1 MTNHA
6 HRRTAL
12 ANGLLAV
19 LLVVVLAACSRAAS
33 RSVVDAADTGPPP
46 GGQPMVTIAAA
57 DESVTEGEPVRFTL
71 TATPPPAAP
80 LEVSLRWEQTGS
92 WLDGELP
99 STRTISEA
107 GTAEVEAA
115 TEDDQVDEPNGRV
128 DIAVSSGD
136 GYTVGNPNMA
146 TVAVTDRQ
154 RGGGGGGG
162 LAPRTAPRRLPVV
175 TIAAADESVPEG
187 EPVRFTL
194 TATPPPPAPLEV
206 SLSWEQTGNWLDG
219 TPPATVTIS
228 TDGTAEIETAT
239 NDDYVDE
246 PNGEVNVTV
255 NSDPGYAVGDPN
267 KATVAVTDN
276 DPPVVTIAAIYESVT
291 EGQPVRFTLTA
302 TPPPPAPLEVSLS
315 WDQAGNWL
323 DGTPPATVTI
333 STDGTA
339 EIETAT
345 NDDRDDEPNGEV
357 NVTVNSGRG
366 YRVGDPNKA
375 TVAVTDNETSMR
387 VERITPNPMRNP
399 WPCDCGGSKT
409 VTVRV
414 RFDPPTIEQVNY
426 RLMVTEVIMY
436 SISGRF
442 SEVRHFDRTVA
453 AGTSTDEF
461 PVEYPIRDPRGT
473 AQTGNGVDRRY
484 YFGTENQSGYG
495 NGGEK
500 SVSIRWI
507 IYGPARARRAS
518 AT

>member
-19 LLVVVLAACSRAAS
+19 LLVVVLAACSRAVS

-115 TEDDQVDEPNGRV
+115 TEDDQVDEPNGQV

-146 TVAVTDRQ
+146 TVAVTDNDNG
-154 RGGGGGGG
+154 GGGGGGG

-206 SLSWEQTGNWLDG
+206 SLSWEQT
-219 TPPATVTIS
+219 
-228 TDGTAEIETAT
+228 
-239 NDDYVDE
+239 
-246 PNGEVNVTV
+246 
-255 NSDPGYAVGDPN
+255 
-267 KATVAVTDN
+267 
-276 DPPVVTIAAIYESVT
+276 
-291 EGQPVRFTLTA
+291 
-302 TPPPPAPLEVSLS
+302 
-315 WDQAGNWL
+315 GNWL

-461 PVEYPIRDPRGT
+461 PVGYPIRDPRGT

-500 SVSIRWI
+500 SVSITWI

>member
-1 MTNHA
+1 M
-6 HRRTAL
+6 RL
-12 ANGLLAV
+12 VQFFVLVPWQPVDYSGLSVSSLWLSPQGLIRPSEDVDDEPRAPPYSLGKRAV
-19 LLVVVLAACSRAAS
+19 GGSACRCAGGVLAGGIPECGRRCRYWSATRWATNGDDRGGGRVGDRGSP
-33 RSVVDAADTGPPP
+33 VHADRP
-46 GGQPMVTIAAA
+46 
-57 DESVTEGEPVRFTL
+57 
-71 TATPPPAAP
+71 PPPAAP

-115 TEDDQVDEPNGRV
+115 TEDDQV
-128 DIAVSSGD
+128 
-136 GYTVGNPNMA
+136 
-146 TVAVTDRQ
+146 
-154 RGGGGGGG
+154 
-162 LAPRTAPRRLPVV
+162 
-175 TIAAADESVPEG
+175 
-187 EPVRFTL
+187 
-194 TATPPPPAPLEV
+194 
-206 SLSWEQTGNWLDG
+206 
-219 TPPATVTIS
+219 
-228 TDGTAEIETAT
+228 
-239 NDDYVDE
+239 
-246 PNGEVNVTV
+246 
-255 NSDPGYAVGDPN
+255 
-267 KATVAVTDN
+267 
-276 DPPVVTIAAIYESVT
+276 
-291 EGQPVRFTLTA
+291 
-302 TPPPPAPLEVSLS
+302 
-315 WDQAGNWL
+315 
-323 DGTPPATVTI
+323 
-333 STDGTA
+333 
-339 EIETAT
+339 
-345 NDDRDDEPNGEV
+345 DDEPNGEV

>member
-115 TEDDQVDEPNGRV
+115 TEDDQV
-128 DIAVSSGD
+128 
-136 GYTVGNPNMA
+136 
-146 TVAVTDRQ
+146 
-154 RGGGGGGG
+154 
-162 LAPRTAPRRLPVV
+162 
-175 TIAAADESVPEG
+175 
-187 EPVRFTL
+187 
-194 TATPPPPAPLEV
+194 
-206 SLSWEQTGNWLDG
+206 
-219 TPPATVTIS
+219 
-228 TDGTAEIETAT
+228 
-239 NDDYVDE
+239 
-246 PNGEVNVTV
+246 
-255 NSDPGYAVGDPN
+255 
-267 KATVAVTDN
+267 
-276 DPPVVTIAAIYESVT
+276 
-291 EGQPVRFTLTA
+291 
-302 TPPPPAPLEVSLS
+302 
-315 WDQAGNWL
+315 
-323 DGTPPATVTI
+323 
-333 STDGTA
+333 
-339 EIETAT
+339 
-345 NDDRDDEPNGEV
+345 DDEPNGEV

>member
-19 LLVVVLAACSRAAS
+19 LLVVVLAACSRAVS

-115 TEDDQVDEPNGRV
+115 TEDDQVDEPNGQV

-146 TVAVTDRQ
+146 NR
-154 RGGGGGGG
+154 
-162 LAPRTAPRRLPVV
+162 
-175 TIAAADESVPEG
+175 IAAADE
-187 EPVRFTL
+187 FTL

-219 TPPATVTIS
+219 TPLATVTIS

-461 PVEYPIRDPRGT
+461 PVEFPIRDPRGT

-500 SVSIRWI
+500 SVSITWI